1 MDGTALYQSIAAVFI
16 AQAVGF
22 PLDLYDQLSIMVMT
36 IIASIGT
43 AAVPSA
49 GIVMLII
56 ILDSL
61 CPSVDTPSILVLS
74 ILNKTPC
81 IAGFNSSLETD
92 VFVKSNDN
100 DNIVVDCKFDPLN
113 SSIPAGNVGLNG
125 SPLYPNYYVG
135 DINVGLK
142 HGPSGYMSD
151 DNNSSL
157 YFGELFTDLIKGLT

>member
-1 MDGTALYQSIAAVFI
+1 MNCCEENLKIKKEVSSFVLPIGATVNMDGTALYQSIAAVFI

-61 CPSVDTPSILVLS
+61 GIGGSHIALIIGVDRLLDMLRTTTNVTGDATVAAAIDQ
-74 ILNKTPC
+74 IEK
-81 IAGFNSSLETD
+81 SS
-92 VFVKSNDN
+92 
-100 DNIVVDCKFDPLN
+100 
-113 SSIPAGNVGLNG
+113 
-125 SPLYPNYYVG
+125 
-135 DINVGLK
+135 
-142 HGPSGYMSD
+142 
-151 DNNSSL
+151 
-157 YFGELFTDLIKGLT
+157 

>member
-1 MDGTALYQSIAAVFI
+1 MIRGKKRPCPFGLSVPFGCKTAGGCISMMRTVDGDNDDDNALI
-16 AQAVGF
+16 
-22 PLDLYDQLSIMVMT
+22 T
-36 IIASIGT
+36 
-43 AAVPSA
+43 
-49 GIVMLII
+49 
-56 ILDSL
+56 
-61 CPSVDTPSILVLS
+61 VDNWSILLTCDTVS
-74 ILNKTPC
+74 RCPY
-81 IAGFNSSLETD
+81 AD

-135 DINVGLK
+135 DINVGLN